1 MGLIGV
7 LEELKFFTMVS
18 GVPFVEVMPGRA
30 RILKWSAK
38 SLAVGEFFRHEVIR
52 PERYLSMF
60 GLTRLNVMERSQH

>member
-7 LEELKFFTMVS
+7 LEELKFFMMVS
-18 GVPFVEVMPGRA
+18 GVPFVEVKPGRA

-38 SLAVGEFFRHEVIR
+38 SLAVGELFRHKVL

-60 GLTRLNVMERSQH
+60 GLTRLNVMERSLH